1 MHLLSVVISCTEN
14 HRHLCN
20 TLSSSS
26 TSYSIELHKCIFIAS
41 VLLFLYRYYMDR
53 KKKKKRKPFLERA
66 KPNHYV
72 KGVKQSH
79 GRMGYMGY

>member
-1 MHLLSVVISCTEN
+1 
-14 HRHLCN
+14 
-20 TLSSSS
+20 
-26 TSYSIELHKCIFIAS
+26 
-41 VLLFLYRYYMDR
+41 MDR